1 MTSAVSTYLG
11 YGPVLQPLLLITGTT
26 FVQSITPSAGAV
38 FATGTT
44 VVLNLT
50 TAMGAPLA
58 GSPWNGTVTPT
69 LVSWS
74 VSNTI
79 ADPVPANSRYEIIVT
94 YPTAPTVTYCWFAG
108 PVLRNPI

>member
-1 MTSAVSTYLG
+1 MTTPAYLG

-26 FVQSITPSAGAV
+26 FVQEIQPAAGAV

-44 VVLNLT
+44 VVLNIT
-50 TAMGAPLA
+50 SPMGAALA
-58 GSPWNGTVTPT
+58 TWNGTVTPT

-74 VSNTI
+74 VSNTS
-79 ADPVPANSRYEIIVT
+79 ADVIPANSRYEIIVT
-94 YPTAPTVTYCWFAG
+94 YPTSPNTTYCWFAG